1 MRFKSRLYANG
12 AEWGLSGLNER
23 LEADEMV
30 KKDKLYENIKT
41 GLRVL
46 VIWVSDELVTYL
58 ASESMTPVPV
68 RKFIFMQD
76 FKECEQ

>member
-1 MRFKSRLYANG
+1 M
-12 AEWGLSGLNER
+12 GLSGLNER
-23 LEADEMV
+23 LEAGEMV

-58 ASESMTPVPV
+58 ASESMTLVPV

>member
-1 MRFKSRLYANG
+1 MRLKSRLYADG

-23 LEADEMV
+23 LEAGEMV
-30 KKDKLYENIKT
+30 KKDRLYENIKT

>member
-1 MRFKSRLYANG
+1 MNSKI
-12 AEWGLSGLNER
+12 
-23 LEADEMV
+23 
-30 KKDKLYENIKT
+30 YENKET

-46 VIWVSDELVTYL
+46 VIFESDELVTYL

-76 FKECEQ
+76 FKEVL